1 MNRTLYHIS
10 KEAVEIVNALEET
23 EGELTPEI
31 QAALTINQND
41 LADKGIMYGFVIKQR
56 ESNIDFID
64 SEIKRLQH
72 LKKVETNT
80 INRLKEAII
89 NALHI
94 YGLEKISSPT
104 LTLSVRRSESVE
116 IISEEQLADE
126 YKVTKVTV
134 APDKIRIKEAIKSGK
149 DVEGAVI
156 RENYSLQIK

>member
-1 MNRTLYHIS
+1 MNRSLFNIS
-10 KEAVEIVNALEET
+10 AEALEIVSALEET
-23 EGELTPEI
+23 GELTPGIE
-31 QAALTINQND
+31 ALLKINQNEIQ
-41 LADKGIMYGFVIKQR
+41 DKSFSYGYIVKTI
-56 ESNIDFID
+56 EGDITTIDE
-64 SEIKRLQH
+64 EIKRLTS
-72 LKKVETNT
+72 LKKAKNNIVD
-80 INRLKEAII
+80 RMKEAVI

-104 LTLSVRRSESVE
+104 LTLSVRRSEAVE

-126 YKVTKVTV
+126 YKVTKVTT

>member
-10 KEAVEIVNALEET
+10 KEAVEILNALEET
-23 EGELTPEI
+23 EGELTPAI
-31 QAALTINQND
+31 QVALTINQND

-80 INRLKEAII
+80 INRLKEAVI

-126 YKVTKVTV
+126 YKVTKVTT
-134 APDKIRIKEAIKSGK
+134 APDKIRIKEAIRSGK